1 MKEKI
6 LRVLREAEGNFVSG
20 QRLCESLGV
29 SRQAVWK
36 NISQLKETG
45 YEIESVSKKGYRL
58 IRVPDRLYGP
68 GIESRLSAKCYC
80 KKVECHDCID
90 STNVRAKQLAEV
102 GEPEGTLVVADEQT
116 AGKGRRGRSW
126 ASETGVGIWMS
137 LILRPR
143 IKPSQASGITLVAA
157 LAVAKGIQTVCKVPS
172 LIKWPNDIVVNRKKV
187 CGILTEMSS
196 ELDYIHYAVV
206 GIGINANTQQFLTEL
221 QEKATSI
228 YLESG
233 ERVDRQALI
242 AAIMDAFTG
251 YYQKYL
257 ETRDL
262 SLLQEEYNQMLVNR
276 DKEVQIFYGMEEEA
290 DPTKTEKGIARGID
304 REGALL
310 VETGRGVRSVVS
322 GEVSVRG
329 IYGYV

>member
-6 LRVLREAEGNFVSG
+6 LRVLREAGDDFVSG
-20 QRLCESLGV
+20 QRLCESLAV

-36 NISQLKETG
+36 NITQLKEAG

-58 IRVPDRLYGP
+58 LGTPDHLFGP
-68 GIESRLSAKCYC
+68 DIQSRLQADCYC
-80 KKVECHDCID
+80 QKVECHESLD
-90 STNVRAKQLAEV
+90 STNIRAKQLAEV
-102 GEPEGTLVVADEQT
+102 GEPEGTLVVAEEQT
-116 AGKGRRGRSW
+116 AGKGRRGRNW
-126 ASETGVGIWMS
+126 ASQKGVGIWMS

-143 IKPSQASGITLVAA
+143 IKPVQASGITLVAA
-157 LAVAKGIQTVCKVPS
+157 LAVAKGIEQVCRISPQ
-172 LIKWPNDIVVNRKKV
+172 IKWPNDIVINGKKI

-206 GIGINANTQQFLTEL
+206 GIGINANTSRFPEDISQR
-221 QEKATSI
+221 ATSV
-228 YLESG
+228 YLETK

-242 AAIMDAFTG
+242 ASIMDAFTT
-251 YYQKYL
+251 YYAKYL
-257 ETRDL
+257 ETGDFA
-262 SLLQEEYNQMLVNR
+262 LLQEEYNRLLVNR
-276 DKEVQIFYGMEEEA
+276 DQEVQVFYGMEEEA
-290 DPTKTEKGIARGID
+290 DPSKVEKGIARGID

-310 VETGRGVRSVVS
+310 VETAQGMRTVVS